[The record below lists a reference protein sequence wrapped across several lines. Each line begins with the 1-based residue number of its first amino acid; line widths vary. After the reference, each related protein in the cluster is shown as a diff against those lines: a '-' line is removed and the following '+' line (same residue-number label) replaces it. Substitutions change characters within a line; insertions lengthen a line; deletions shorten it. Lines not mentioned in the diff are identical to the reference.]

1 MPGCTRNVY
10 PAEGLTT
17 LPLEEPHRTVPSWPA
32 APNATTAPVLAL
44 YVQGVVPIANVWPCA
59 AAIVKLPLIV
69 RALLIVSVAP
79 ASSSP
84 PEIVSPP
91 GPNAVGL
98 LTTSVPALIDV
109 PPV

>member
-1 MPGCTRNVY
+1 MRG
-10 PAEGLTT
+10 
-17 LPLEEPHRTVPSWPA
+17 
-32 APNATTAPVLAL
+32 
-44 YVQGVVPIANVWPCA
+44 
-59 AAIVKLPLIV
+59 AIVKLPLIV
-69 RALLIVSVAP
+69 RALLIVSVAL